1 MKPSGIRQAKITTT
15 SVGVMAVEE
24 EEVEEDVE
32 AEATSKVDE
41 VVMKA
46 DAEAT
51 KADAVA
57 MKADA
62 EAMKVAA
69 AATKAEEEEVAIE
82 AAMIKVKVTA
92 LATEVATTVAI
103 VNQTTKKSPIE
114 AEEVMAIMIT
124 VAEAKTIIAPRR
136 NGTSQA
142 AKQTKPSSEKT
153 KAL

>member
-1 MKPSGIRQAKITTT
+1 
-15 SVGVMAVEE
+15 MAVEE

-51 KADAVA
+51 
-57 MKADA
+57 KADA

-142 AKQTKPSSEKT
+142 EKQTKPSSEKT

>member
-51 KADAVA
+51 
-57 MKADA
+57 KADA